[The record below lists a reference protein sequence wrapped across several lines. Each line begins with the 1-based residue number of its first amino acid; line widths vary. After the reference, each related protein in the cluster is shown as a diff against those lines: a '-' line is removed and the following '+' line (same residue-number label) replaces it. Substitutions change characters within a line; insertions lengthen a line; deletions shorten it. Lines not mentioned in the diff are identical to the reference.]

1 MLSHAKEHESLT
13 GKLLLSSALVA
24 VTVGYGW
31 WQHNA
36 VSQQQAAAI
45 AAMQIPAVP
54 AQAQAQTQSQAQNQA
69 MAAAPQVTSST
80 LASSDIGA
88 ADTAQS
94 QSTSPTAN
102 SSSPA
107 ASPTPKSTELAMAA
121 PQTSPSSSAANSPN
135 TASATVAPQQNV
147 LLPATPPPP
156 MAAPALTGMDAI
168 RAFLPTEGISPPLP
182 PVSGTPDPGANPPI
196 PAGTHLEDGDYESD
210 KVTFEWGDLRARIV
224 VTSGKITTVQ
234 IMSYPDHRSQS
245 LYLIQLA
252 DPILTSEVI
261 KSQQAKV
268 NTVSSA
274 TNSSIAF
281 QDAIAG
287 AIIKA
292 TR

>member
-36 VSQQQAAAI
+36 MSQQQAAAI
-45 AAMQIPAVP
+45 AAMQMPAAP
-54 AQAQAQTQSQAQNQA
+54 AQAQPQTQP
-69 MAAAPQVTSST
+69 MAAAPQEASSTPGSPNGNVTSP
-80 LASSDIGA
+80 AP
-88 ADTAQS
+88 S
-94 QSTSPTAN
+94 QSTLPAPDSSTA
-102 SSSPA
+102 A
-107 ASPTPKSTELAMAA
+107 ASPAPKATQLAMAA
-121 PQTSPSSSAANSPN
+121 PLSSPSSSSANSPN
-135 TASATVAPQQNV
+135 AGTTPVAPQQNV
-147 LLPATPPPP
+147 LLPSTPPPP
-156 MAAPALTGMDAI
+156 MAAPTLTGMDAI

-224 VTSGKITTVQ
+224 VASGKITTVQ

>member
-31 WQHNA
+31 WQHNEA
-36 VSQQQAAAI
+36 GQQRAAAMT
-45 AAMQIPAVP
+45 AMQMPAAPAQSPAQVPAP
-54 AQAQAQTQSQAQNQA
+54 AQAQAMN
-69 MAAAPQVTSST
+69 AAPQTASST
-80 LASSDIGA
+80 PDGSPSGGDAN
-88 ADTAQS
+88 AQS
-94 QSTSPTAN
+94 GSPGDSVANAPGNSGTAT
-102 SSSPA
+102 PA
-107 ASPTPKSTELAMAA
+107 APKSTQLAMAA
-121 PQTSPSSSAANSPN
+121 PSQNSAPAAQAAAPGQT
-135 TASATVAPQQNV
+135 V

-156 MAAPALTGMDAI
+156 MPPPTLTGMDAI

-182 PVSGTPDPGANPPI
+182 PVTGTPDPGAAPPI

-210 KVTFEWGDLRARIV
+210 KVTFEWGDLRARIL
-224 VTSGKITTVQ
+224 VTGGKITTVQ

-252 DPILTSEVI
+252 DPILTTEVI
-261 KSQQAKV
+261 RSQQAKV